1 MSQASATRW
10 ETIKGLL
17 FQLFPHH
24 LISRITFWA
33 TRQRWPFV
41 RFAIK
46 QFIKFFK
53 VEMHDAEVKDL
64 ADYATFNAFF
74 TRELE
79 PGARP
84 IEQDENLLGAPCDG
98 RISQF
103 GVIDQTTIIQ
113 AKGKYFSVD
122 EFLTPACQNRAA
134 FENGNFCTLYLSP
147 RDYHR
152 VHMAYAAQLIEMVY
166 VPGRLFS
173 VAPYAPK
180 TIDKLYARNERVACI
195 FKTCHGY
202 MATVMV
208 GAVNVA
214 AIETVWA
221 GLITP
226 PHLDHPIQ
234 HNYQQHNIQLDKGAH
249 MGTFN
254 MGSTVVML
262 YAKNFG
268 VALDSLAIDQRVLMG
283 EKIAYAQI
291 AQA

>member
-1 MSQASATRW
+1 MTQASATRW
-10 ETIKGLL
+10 ERVKAIL
-17 FQLFPHH
+17 FELFPHH
-24 LISRITFWA
+24 LVSRITYWS

-41 RFAIK
+41 EFAIK
-46 QFIKFFK
+46 QFIRFFK
-53 VEMHDAEVKDL
+53 VEMQDAQIKDL
-64 ADYATFNAFF
+64 ADYATFNDFF
-74 TRELE
+74 TRELN
-79 PGARP
+79 ADSRP
-84 IEQDENLLGAPCDG
+84 IEQDENLISSPCDG

-103 GVIDQTTIIQ
+103 GKIEHATLIQ
-113 AKGKYFSVD
+113 AKGKYFTVD
-122 EFLTPACQNRAA
+122 EFLTPACQNRAL
-134 FENGNFCTLYLSP
+134 FKNGNFCTIYLSP

-152 VHMAYAAQLIEMVY
+152 IHMAYDAQLIEMIY

-195 FKTCHGY
+195 FKTRHGY

-234 HNYQQHNIQLDKGAH
+234 HDYQHQDIHLQKGDH

-262 YAKNFG
+262 YSENFG
-268 VALDSLAIDQRVLMG
+268 VALDSLSIDQKVLMG
-283 EKIAYAQI
+283 EKIALAQTT
-291 AQA
+291 QA